1 ERGELTED
9 LKQKI
14 EKAREDAK
22 QYGYALNSERYFF
35 VEQFYETDFPKVSKG
50 PSMGTRMFDLTEVL
64 QMDSLPDTERI
75 AELLRNKDW
84 K

>member
-1 ERGELTED
+1 MPQD
-9 LKQKI
+9 LRCQ
-14 EKAREDAK
+14 
-22 QYGYALNSERYFF
+22 
-35 VEQFYETDFPKVSKG
+35 KG